1 MEEPNK
7 YKRALMNINASSDI
21 SKDIKNKNETN

>member
-7 YKRALMNINASSDI
+7 YKRALMNINASGDI
-21 SKDIKNKNETN
+21 SEDIKNRNETN